1 MPTENRAGVCPR
13 CPRGC
18 PLDAPGCLRGEIYAR
33 SLGSGPA
40 PELGADF
47 DGGPHGPHEHDPL
60 QERSAEPHPHDH
72 GPHGHDAP
80 TPPHDHHPGPRGH
93 GHGPGED
100 APPPHGHGPHGPG
113 RPGEDAP
120 PPPPHGHGPHGHG
133 RGSRP
138 VPPEP
143 EPDRDS
149 LTGLMRR
156 CGHCLVHRVG
166 APGSR
171 ERMLRLLAER
181 GDMSQSDFVYLLELR
196 SASVSELLGK
206 LEAQGLITRR
216 RSETDRRGVTISL
229 TDAGRS
235 SLPAAGDADAAFSTL
250 TDAERAELKTLL
262 QKLLSVWEEARE

>member
-1 MPTENRAGVCPR
+1 MTTENGAGVCPR

-18 PLDAPGCLRGEIYAR
+18 PLDAPGCLRGEIYVQ
-33 SLGSGPA
+33 SLSSGTA
-40 PELGADF
+40 QELGAGF
-47 DGGPHGPHEHDPL
+47 DAGPHGPHAHDRL
-60 QERSAEPHPHDH
+60 QERSPEPHPHGH
-72 GPHGHDAP
+72 GAP
-80 TPPHDHHPGPRGH
+80 PPPHDPHPGPHAR
-93 GHGPGED
+93 PAED
-100 APPPHGHGPHGPG
+100 APHGRGPHGPG
-113 RPGEDAP
+113 HPDGDAP
-120 PPPPHGHGPHGHG
+120 PPPPHGHGPHG
-133 RGSRP
+133 RGARP
-138 VPPEP
+138 LPPEP
-143 EPDRDS
+143 EADRDS

-229 TDAGRS
+229 TAAGRA
-235 SLPAAGDADAAFSTL
+235 SLPAPADPDAAFSAL
-250 TDAERAELKTLL
+250 TDTERAELKTLL
-262 QKLLSVWEEARE
+262 QKLLATWEEARE